1 MKKNNGFTLVELLSA
16 MVIIAIVL
24 VILIPGILYMFKDV
38 RRNTLYNKISTIEVS
53 AKKYASEIKDE
64 VKDKTTYNSDGT
76 TNTCYTNS
84 DGNELT
90 IKDLIDM
97 GYEESEVTGDSA
109 ILSPVDSSRLDGV
122 VRLCY
127 CKSSLDVEAYYAE
140 NYDANKVYHK
150 GDKVIYNG
158 IVYKCDVDA
167 PAGSMGSTFNFR
179 NTTTKSVDSEVN
191 TTLVTSNVSKLYF
204 SRVQC

>member
-1 MKKNNGFTLVELLSA
+1 MNKNKGFTLVELLSA

-24 VILIPGILYMFKDV
+24 VILMPGILYMFKDV
-38 RRNTLYNKISTIEVS
+38 RRNTLYNKISTIEV
-53 AKKYASEIKDE
+53 AGKKYASNIKDE
-64 VKDKTTYNSDGT
+64 IKDKTTYNSDGT

-90 IKDLIDM
+90 IKDLIDL
-97 GYEESEVTGDSA
+97 GYVESEVTGDSA
-109 ILSPVDSSRLDGV
+109 VLSPVDSSKLLGV
-122 VRLCY
+122 IRLCY

-140 NYDANKVYHK
+140 EYDANKVYHK

-158 IVYKCDVDA
+158 IVYKCDADA
-167 PAGSMGSTFNFR
+167 PAGSMGSTYNSS
-179 NTTTKSVDSEVN
+179 NTTTKSVDREKN
-191 TTLVTSNVSKLYF
+191 TTLVTSSVSKLYF